1 MKNNR
6 KLQIITT
13 TSLIFTMTAAMAFKP
28 TLVLADE
35 GMATAGQFTAG
46 EIEEGEGTIAAPEQ
60 PADPVVPETPAEPT
74 PAVPTTPAEQP
85 ETPVAPTPTPEPE
98 APVTPVNPSHPT
110 EETPA
115 PHQGNNEATG
125 FTINYVDENGNHIYD
140 SIHSTETNPEPK
152 EISGYRF
159 KEKVESANEVN
170 FIYSLVKYYSTRWE
184 DADGNVL
191 KPYTIAEEIG
201 PQEEFDG
208 YHFDH
213 KEVDDNGNVLYIFA
227 KDTEAASNNKESST
241 TKHVEIETGVR
252 GNLLLSFATTI
263 ASLLT
268 AGYLLVKKSTK

>member
-6 KLQIITT
+6 KLKIITT
-13 TSLIFTMTAAMAFKP
+13 TSLIFTMTAAMALKP

-46 EIEEGEGTIAAPEQ
+46 EVEEGEGFIAAPEQ

-74 PAVPTTPAEQP
+74 PVAPTPTPEP

-98 APVTPVNPSHPT
+98 APVTPANPAQPT

-115 PHQGNNEATG
+115 PHQGSNEAAG

-140 SIHSTETNPEPK
+140 SVHSTEATPEPK
-152 EISGYRF
+152 EIPGYRF
-159 KEKVESANEVN
+159 KEKNESANEVN
-170 FIYSLVKYYSTRWE
+170 FVYSLVKYYSTRWE
-184 DADGNVL
+184 DIDGNVL

-201 PQEEFDG
+201 SQGEFNG

-213 KEVDDNGNVLYIFA
+213 KDVDDNGNVLYVFA
-227 KDTEAASNNKESST
+227 KDAEAASNSKA

-252 GNLLLSFATTI
+252 GNLVLSFVTTI

-268 AGYLLVKKSTK
+268 AGYLLVKNSKKQ

>member
-1 MKNNR
+1 MKNNK
-6 KLQIITT
+6 KLQIVTT
-13 TSLIFTMTAAMAFKP
+13 TSLIFTMTAAMALKP

-46 EIEEGEGTIAAPEQ
+46 EVEEGEGTIAAPEQ

-74 PAVPTTPAEQP
+74 PAVPTPTPVP
-85 ETPVAPTPTPEPE
+85 DTPVAPTPTPEPE
-98 APVTPVNPSHPT
+98 APVTPANPSQPT

-115 PHQGNNEATG
+115 PHQGSSEASG

-159 KEKVESANEVN
+159 KEKNESANEVN
-170 FIYSLVKYYSTRWE
+170 FVYSLVKYYSTRWE
-184 DADGNVL
+184 DVDGNVL

-201 PQEEFDG
+201 PQGEFDG

-213 KEVDDNGNVLYIFA
+213 KEADDNGNVLYIFA
-227 KDTEAASNNKESST
+227 KDAEAASNNKT
-241 TKHVEIETGVR
+241 TKHAEIETGVR
-252 GNLLLSFATTI
+252 GNLVLSFVTTI

-268 AGYLLVKKSTK
+268 AGYLLVKKSAKQ

>member
-60 PADPVVPETPAEPT
+60 PADPVAPEETPAEPT
-74 PAVPTTPAEQP
+74 PAVPTPTPEP

-125 FTINYVDENGNHIYD
+125 FIINYVDENGNHIYD

-170 FIYSLVKYYSTRWE
+170 FVYSLVKYYSTRWE
-184 DADGNVL
+184 DVDGNVL

-201 PQEEFDG
+201 SQGEFNG

-213 KEVDDNGNVLYIFA
+213 KDVDDNGNVLYVFA
-227 KDTEAASNNKESST
+227 KDAEEKVA
-241 TKHVEIETGVR
+241 TKHTEIETGVR
-252 GNLLLSFATTI
+252 GNLALSFVTTVV
-263 ASLLT
+263 SLVM
-268 AGYLLVKKSTK
+268 AGYLLVKKSTKQ

>member
-1 MKNNR
+1 MKNNK

-13 TSLIFTMTAAMAFKP
+13 TSLIFTMAAAMALKP
-28 TLVLADE
+28 TFVLADE

-46 EIEEGEGTIAAPEQ
+46 EVEEGEGTIAAPEQ
-60 PADPVVPETPAEPT
+60 PTDPVVPEEIPADPT
-74 PAVPTTPAEQP
+74 PAVPTPTPEP
-85 ETPVAPTPTPEPE
+85 ETPIAPTPTPEPA
-98 APVTPVNPSHPT
+98 APVTPVNPPHPT

-115 PHQGNNEATG
+115 PHQGNSEATG

-170 FIYSLVKYYSTRWE
+170 FVYSLVKYYSTRWE

-201 PQEEFDG
+201 LQGEFDG

-213 KEVDDNGNVLYIFA
+213 KDVDDNGNVLYVFA
-227 KDTEAASNNKESST
+227 RDTEAASNNKA
-241 TKHVEIETGVR
+241 TKHTEIETGVR
-252 GNLLLSFATTI
+252 GNLVLSFVTTI

-268 AGYLLVKKSTK
+268 AGYLLVKNSKKQ

>member
-1 MKNNR
+1 MKDNK
-6 KLQIITT
+6 KLQIIKT
-13 TSLIFTMTAAMAFKP
+13 TSLIFTMATAMAFKP
-28 TLVLADE
+28 IFVLADE
-35 GMATAGQFTAG
+35 GVATAGQFTAG

-60 PADPVVPETPAEPT
+60 PADPVAPEETPAEPT
-74 PAVPTTPAEQP
+74 LVVPTPTPEP

-98 APVTPVNPSHPT
+98 SPVVPLNPTHPT

-115 PHQGNNEATG
+115 PNQGNNEATG

-170 FIYSLVKYYSTRWE
+170 FVYSLVKYYSTRWE
-184 DADGNVL
+184 DIDGNVL

-201 PQEEFDG
+201 PQGEFGG
-208 YHFDH
+208 YHFDR
-213 KEVDDNGNVLYIFA
+213 KEVDDNGNVLYVFT
-227 KDTEAASNNKESST
+227 KDTEEASNNKA
-241 TKHVEIETGVR
+241 TKHAEIETGVR
-252 GNLLLSFATTI
+252 GNLVLSFVTTI

-268 AGYLLVKKSTK
+268 AGYLLVKKSKK

>member
-1 MKNNR
+1 MKNNK
-6 KLQIITT
+6 KLQIATT
-13 TSLIFTMTAAMAFKP
+13 TSLIFTMTAAMALKP

-46 EIEEGEGTIAAPEQ
+46 EIEESEGTIAAPEQ
-60 PADPVVPETPAEPT
+60 PDDSAVPETPAEPT
-74 PAVPTTPAEQP
+74 PVAPTPTPEP

-98 APVTPVNPSHPT
+98 APMTPVNPSHST

-115 PHQGNNEATG
+115 PNQGNSEATG

-140 SIHSTETNPEPK
+140 SIHSTETSPEPK

-170 FIYSLVKYYSTRWE
+170 FVYSLVKYYSTRWE
-184 DADGNVL
+184 DIDGNVL

-201 PQEEFDG
+201 PQGEFDG

-213 KEVDDNGNVLYIFA
+213 KDVDDNGNVLYIFA
-227 KDTEAASNNKESST
+227 KNAEATSNSKA
-241 TKHVEIETGVR
+241 TKRAEIETGVR
-252 GNLLLSFATTI
+252 GNLLLSFVTTI

-268 AGYLLVKKSTK
+268 AGYLLVKNSKKQ

>member
-1 MKNNR
+1 MKDNR

-13 TSLIFTMTAAMAFKP
+13 TSLIFTMTATMALKP

-46 EIEEGEGTIAAPEQ
+46 EIEEGEGFIAAPEQ
-60 PADPVVPETPAEPT
+60 PADPVVSEETPAEPT
-74 PAVPTTPAEQP
+74 PVVPTPTPEP
-85 ETPVAPTPTPEPE
+85 ETPVAPTPAPEPA
-98 APVTPVNPSHPT
+98 APVTPTNPSQPT

-115 PHQGNNEATG
+115 PNQGNNSEATG

-140 SIHSTETNPEPK
+140 SVHSTEANPEPK

-170 FIYSLVKYYSTRWE
+170 FVYSLVKYYSTRWE
-184 DADGNVL
+184 DIDGNVL

-201 PQEEFDG
+201 PQGEFDG
-208 YHFDH
+208 YHLDH
-213 KEVDDNGNVLYIFA
+213 KEADDNGNVLYVFA
-227 KDTEAASNNKESST
+227 KDAETASNNKA
-241 TKHVEIETGVR
+241 TKHTEIETGVR
-252 GNLLLSFATTI
+252 GNLLLSFVTTI

>member
-1 MKNNR
+1 MKNDR

-13 TSLIFTMTAAMAFKP
+13 TSLIFTMTATMAFKP

-74 PAVPTTPAEQP
+74 PAVPAPRP
-85 ETPVAPTPTPEPE
+85 VPDTPVAPTPTPEPE
-98 APVTPVNPSHPT
+98 APVTPANPAQPT

-115 PHQGNNEATG
+115 PHQGSNDATG

-140 SIHSTETNPEPK
+140 SVHSTETNPEPK

-170 FIYSLVKYYSTRWE
+170 FVYSLVKYYSTRWE
-184 DADGNVL
+184 DVDGNVL

-201 PQEEFDG
+201 PQGEFEG

-227 KDTEAASNNKESST
+227 KDAEAAASNNKA
-241 TKHVEIETGVR
+241 TKHAEIETGVR
-252 GNLLLSFATTI
+252 GNLVLSFVTTI

-268 AGYLLVKKSTK
+268 AGYLLVKKSAKQ

>member
-1 MKNNR
+1 MKNNK

-13 TSLIFTMTAAMAFKP
+13 TSLVFTMTAAMALKP
-28 TLVLADE
+28 TFVLADE

-60 PADPVVPETPAEPT
+60 PTDPVVPEETPADPT
-74 PAVPTTPAEQP
+74 PTPEP
-85 ETPVAPTPTPEPE
+85 ETSVAPTPTPEPE
-98 APVTPVNPSHPT
+98 TPVTPVNPSQPT

-115 PHQGNNEATG
+115 PNQGNSEATG

-140 SIHSTETNPEPK
+140 STHSTETNLEPK

-170 FIYSLVKYYSTRWE
+170 FVYSLVKYYSTRWE
-184 DADGNVL
+184 DTDGNVL

-201 PQEEFDG
+201 PQGEFDS

-213 KEVDDNGNVLYIFA
+213 KDVDDNGNVLYVFA
-227 KDTEAASNNKESST
+227 KDTEAASNNKA
-241 TKHVEIETGVR
+241 TKHAEIETGVR
-252 GNLLLSFATTI
+252 GNLLLSFVTTI

-268 AGYLLVKKSTK
+268 AGYLLVKKSAKQ

>member
-6 KLQIITT
+6 KLQIVTT
-13 TSLIFTMTAAMAFKP
+13 TSLIFTMTAAMALKP

-46 EIEEGEGTIAAPEQ
+46 EIEEGEGFIAAPEQ
-60 PADPVVPETPAEPT
+60 PSDPVVPEETPAEPT
-74 PAVPTTPAEQP
+74 PVVPTTPTP
-85 ETPVAPTPTPEPE
+85 EPEIPVAPTPTPEPE
-98 APVTPVNPSHPT
+98 APVTPADPSHPT
-110 EETPA
+110 NETPT
-115 PHQGNNEATG
+115 PHQGNNEAVG
-125 FTINYVDENGNHIYD
+125 FTINYVDENGNHIFD

-152 EISGYRF
+152 EISGYKF

-170 FIYSLVKYYSTRWE
+170 FVYSLVKYYSTRWE
-184 DADGNVL
+184 DVDGNVL

-201 PQEEFDG
+201 PQGEFDG

-213 KEVDDNGNVLYIFA
+213 KEADDNGNVLYVFA
-227 KDTEAASNNKESST
+227 KDTEEKAA
-241 TKHVEIETGVR
+241 TKHTEIETGVR
-252 GNLLLSFATTI
+252 ENLLLSFVTTI

>member
-1 MKNNR
+1 MKNNK
-6 KLQIITT
+6 KLQIVTT
-13 TSLIFTMTAAMAFKP
+13 TSLVFTITAAMALKP

-35 GMATAGQFTAG
+35 GVATAGQFTAG

-60 PADPVVPETPAEPT
+60 PADPMVPETPAEPT
-74 PAVPTTPAEQP
+74 PAVPTPTPVP
-85 ETPVAPTPTPEPE
+85 DTPVAPTPEPE
-98 APVTPVNPSHPT
+98 APVTPANPSHPT

-115 PHQGNNEATG
+115 PNQGNSEATG

-159 KEKVESANEVN
+159 EEKVESANEVN
-170 FIYSLVKYYSTRWE
+170 FVYSLVKYYSTRWE
-184 DADGNVL
+184 DIDGNVL

-201 PQEEFDG
+201 SQGEFNG

-213 KEVDDNGNVLYIFA
+213 KDVDDNGNVLYVFA
-227 KDTEAASNNKESST
+227 KDAEAASNNKA
-241 TKHVEIETGVR
+241 TKHAEIETGVR
-252 GNLLLSFATTI
+252 GNLVLSFVTTI

-268 AGYLLVKKSTK
+268 AGYLLVKKSAKQ

>member
-1 MKNNR
+1 MKNSK

-13 TSLIFTMTAAMAFKP
+13 TSLILTVTATMALKP

-60 PADPVVPETPAEPT
+60 PADPVVPETSAEPT
-74 PAVPTTPAEQP
+74 PAVPTTPTET

-98 APVTPVNPSHPT
+98 TPVTPINPSQPMG
-110 EETPA
+110 ETPI
-115 PHQGNNEATG
+115 PHQTDNETTG
-125 FTINYVDENGNHIYD
+125 FTINYVDESGNHIYD
-140 SIHSTETNPEPK
+140 SVHSTNANPEPK
-152 EISGYRF
+152 EIFGYRF

-170 FIYSLVKYYSTRWE
+170 FVYSVVKYHSTRWE
-184 DADGNVL
+184 DVDGNML
-191 KPYTIAEEIG
+191 QQYTIAEQIG
-201 PQEEFDG
+201 PQGEFDG

-213 KEVDDNGNVLYIFA
+213 KEVDDNGNVLYVFA
-227 KDTEAASNNKESST
+227 KNTEEKTA

-252 GNLLLSFATTI
+252 GNLLLAFVTTI

-268 AGYLLVKKSTK
+268 AGYLLVKKSKK

>member
-1 MKNNR
+1 M
-6 KLQIITT
+6 TT
-13 TSLIFTMTAAMAFKP
+13 AMALKP

-60 PADPVVPETPAEPT
+60 PADPVVPEETLVQPT
-74 PAVPTTPAEQP
+74 PAVPTPTPVP
-85 ETPVAPTPTPEPE
+85 DTPVAPTPTPEPE
-98 APVTPVNPSHPT
+98 APVTPANPSHPT

-115 PHQGNNEATG
+115 PHQGNSEATG

-140 SIHSTETNPEPK
+140 SAHSTETNPEPK

-170 FIYSLVKYYSTRWE
+170 FVYSLVKYYSTRWE
-184 DADGNVL
+184 DVDGNVL

-201 PQEEFDG
+201 SQGEFNG

-213 KEVDDNGNVLYIFA
+213 KDVDDNGNVLYVFA
-227 KDTEAASNNKESST
+227 KDTEEKVS
-241 TKHVEIETGVR
+241 TKHAEIETGLR

-268 AGYLLVKKSTK
+268 AGYLLVKNSKKQ

>member
-13 TSLIFTMTAAMAFKP
+13 TSLIFAMTATMALKP

-46 EIEEGEGTIAAPEQ
+46 EVEEGEGFVAAPEQ
-60 PADPVVPETPAEPT
+60 PAEPVAPETPAEPT
-74 PAVPTTPAEQP
+74 PAVPTPTPEP

-98 APVTPVNPSHPT
+98 APVTPANPSHPT
-110 EETPA
+110 EETLA
-115 PHQGNNEATG
+115 PHQGSNDATG

-140 SIHSTETNPEPK
+140 SIHSTGTNPEPK

-170 FIYSLVKYYSTRWE
+170 FVYSLVKYYSTRWE
-184 DADGNVL
+184 DVDGNVL
-191 KPYTIAEEIG
+191 KPYIIAEEIG
-201 PQEEFDG
+201 LQGEFDG

-213 KEVDDNGNVLYIFA
+213 KDVDDNGNVLYVFA
-227 KDTEAASNNKESST
+227 RDTEAASNNKA
-241 TKHVEIETGVR
+241 TKHAEIETGVR
-252 GNLLLSFATTI
+252 GNLLLSFVTTI

-268 AGYLLVKKSTK
+268 AGYLLVKNSKKQ